1 MNYSNLL
8 KIAKNALMRNKFRA
22 FLTML
27 GIIIGVASVIAMLAI
42 GQGSKKSIQDQMSS
56 MGSNLVFIMPG
67 SQQRG
72 GVMMG
77 NSGSQSLKL
86 EDVVAIQQNC
96 PDIVA
101 VSPEVRSN
109 GQAVF
114 GNQNWPTTMFGANT
128 LYLGIKKLDIESGRI
143 FTDKEI
149 TSLAKVCLIGKTVI
163 TNIFPKGT
171 DPIGQTIRF
180 KNIPMTI
187 IGVLSEKGDNSFG
200 QDQDD
205 ILIAPYT
212 TVQRRFLAIDY
223 ITGIFTS
230 AISEDRTTEAID
242 ELTTVMRRQHK
253 ISKPTDDDFR
263 VMSQSELVK
272 TFTSISDILTA
283 LLGAISGISLLVG
296 GIGIMNIMYV
306 SVTERTREIGLR
318 MSIGGKGQD
327 ILMQFLIESTML
339 SVSGGVFG
347 IMLGYLISAMVGSLM
362 GWPVVITTQS
372 VVLAF
377 LVCSAIGIFFGWYPA
392 KKAASLNPIDAL
404 RYE

>member
-1 MNYSNLL
+1 MNYSNLI

-77 NSGSQSLKL
+77 NSGSQTLKL
-86 EDVVAIQQNC
+86 ADAEAIRQQC
-96 PDIVA
+96 QDITA
-101 VSPEVRSN
+101 VSPEVRTS

-114 GNQNWPTTMFGANT
+114 GNSNWPTSLFGSNAE
-128 LYLGIKKLDIESGRI
+128 YLGIKKIEVESGRV
-143 FTDKEI
+143 FTDQEI
-149 TSLAKVCLIGKTVI
+149 KSLAKVCLIGKTVI
-163 TNIFPKGT
+163 KNIFPNGT
-171 DPIGQTIRF
+171 EPIGQKIRF
-180 KNIPMTI
+180 KNIPMKI
-187 IGVLSEKGDNSFG
+187 IGILGEKGENSFG

-205 ILIAPYT
+205 LLIAPYT

-223 ITGIFTS
+223 IQGIYTS
-230 AISEDRTTEAID
+230 AVSEAKTEAAISE
-242 ELTTVMRRQHK
+242 LQTVMRKQHK
-253 ISKPTDDDFR
+253 IVKPTEDDFR

-272 TFTSISDILTA
+272 TFTSISDILTT
-283 LLGAISGISLLVG
+283 LLGAIAGISLLVG

-318 MSIGGKGQD
+318 MSIGGKGLD

-339 SVSGGVFG
+339 SVVGGVIG
-347 IMLGYLISAMVGSLM
+347 IGLGYVISAVVGSLM
-362 GWPVVITTQS
+362 GWPVVIMTQS
-372 VVLAF
+372 VVVSF
-377 LVCSAIGIFFGWYPA
+377 LVCTAIGIFFGWYPA
-392 KKAASLNPIDAL
+392 KKASNLNPIDAL

>member
-77 NSGSQSLKL
+77 NSGSQSLKM

-96 PDIVA
+96 PDIIA

-114 GNQNWPTTMFGANT
+114 GNQNWPTTLFGANT

-143 FTDKEI
+143 FTEKEI

-205 ILIAPYT
+205 VMIAPYT

-242 ELTTVMRRQHK
+242 ELTTTMRKQHK

-347 IMLGYLISAMVGSLM
+347 ILLGYLISAMVGSLM
-362 GWPVVITTQS
+362 GWPVVITTKS

>member
-1 MNYSNLL
+1 MNYINLI

-77 NSGSQSLKL
+77 NSGSQTLKMA
-86 EDVVAIQQNC
+86 DVEAIRQQC
-96 PDIVA
+96 PDITA
-101 VSPEVRSN
+101 VSPEVRSS

-114 GNQNWPTTMFGANT
+114 GNLNWPTSLYGGNT
-128 LYLGIKKLDIESGRI
+128 LYLGIKKFEVESGRL
-143 FTDKEI
+143 FTDREI
-149 TSLAKVCLIGKTVI
+149 ASLAKVCLIGKTVVE
-163 TNIFPKGT
+163 NIFPKGA

-180 KNIPMTI
+180 KEIPMKI
-187 IGVLSEKGDNSFG
+187 IGVLSEKGQNSFG

-212 TVQRRFLAIDY
+212 TVQRRFLAIDF
-223 ITGIFTS
+223 ITGIYTS
-230 AISEDRTTEAID
+230 AISEDKTEEAITQ
-242 ELTTVMRRQHK
+242 LTNVMRKQHK

-272 TFTSISDILTA
+272 TFTSISDILTT
-283 LLGAISGISLLVG
+283 LLGAIAGIALLVG

-318 MSIGGKGQD
+318 MSIGGKGRD

-339 SVSGGVFG
+339 SVSGGVIG
-347 IMLGYLISAMVGSLM
+347 ILLGYLVSAIIGSLM
-362 GWPVVITTQS
+362 GWPVVIMTQS
-372 VVLAF
+372 VVLSF